1 MKGVTERSQEGRREA
16 GRQGGRGMG
25 YISRHSHRHIHRHSE
40 RVCVGHMW
48 ALADMCSVCQQPTH
62 KKGDGELRVDTSARA
77 RPPVCRVMNVRCDG
91 RSFPQKWGRDRHSPS
106 PSLFSTPHASWKLQ
120 IAPAMAGVSGWLV
133 GWLAGCRHLGYVPL
147 SSEPITAL

>member
-1 MKGVTERSQEGRREA
+1 MTE
-16 GRQGGRGMG
+16 GGRDGDG
-25 YISRHSHRHIHRHSE
+25 LRYISRHSHSHGGRVCVY
-40 RVCVGHMW
+40 VCVGHMW

-91 RSFPQKWGRDRHSPS
+91 RSFPHKWGRDRHSPS
-106 PSLFSTPHASWKLQ
+106 PSLFFTPHASWILQ
-120 IAPAMAGVSGWLV
+120 IAPAMAGVS

-147 SSEPITAL
+147 SLSPQLRLRAYYRAIIEPPAK